1 MKTNKE
7 RGYVLISV
15 LAIIIIVMSF
25 SLLLIPKTLNTSVQV
40 NKSELNT
47 QAKDLSEMGIHYAHA
62 YLQDQVIRAVNYTKA
77 NETDYYKWDQVF
89 CERIKSQFSTFNTN
103 FLRSIPM
110 DTSANSKYRFQIN
123 NNELISFNPNTIT
136 MSNTTCT
143 GLKSIT
149 IPIKSVGIVD
159 GKPSKE
165 VKANFIIENN
175 SGASGSPGGTGTGT
189 GNLITNPNLLGLTTV
204 DGLIPIEIKGN
215 NISSLFSS
223 AKFTRTVLITGNGVL
238 KVGGHAWFDASP
250 SIDFRGNNGKVYVT
264 GDAYFRNK
272 VSLGGNGTNYIC
284 VKGSVFLFE
293 NGAYQRKNSISDIS
307 ATNNVDPCPS
317 QANPEREYYYDIN
330 GWGIIESNL
339 NVIY

>member
-1 MKTNKE
+1 MKTSNE

-15 LAIIIIVMSF
+15 LAIIILVMSF
-25 SLLLIPKTLNTSVQV
+25 SLMLIPKTLNTSVQV
-40 NKSELNT
+40 NRSELNT

-62 YLQDQVIRAVNYTKA
+62 YLQEQVIRAVNYTKA
-77 NETDYYKWDQVF
+77 NESDYYKWDQVF
-89 CERIKSQFSTFNTN
+89 CERIKSQFSTFNTT
-103 FLRSIPM
+103 FSRSIPM
-110 DTSANSKYRFQIN
+110 DTSLNSKYRFQIN

-136 MSNTTCT
+136 ISNATCT

-159 GKPSKE
+159 GKPEKE
-165 VKANFIIENN
+165 VKANFIIEN
-175 SGASGSPGGTGTGT
+175 SSSASGTPGGTGT
-189 GNLITNPNLLGLTTV
+189 GNLITNPNLLGLKPV
-204 DGLIPIEIKGN
+204 DELIPIQIKGN
-215 NISSLFSS
+215 DISSLFSS

-264 GDAYFRNK
+264 GDAYFKSK

-293 NGAYQRKNSISDIS
+293 NGTYQRKNSIADIS

-317 QANPEREYYYDIN
+317 RANPEKEYYYDIN